1 MDDTRHPN
9 DFLPLTIVQ
18 MRDLAAVVRE
28 EIGKRL
34 SREIAPVDVSD
45 VVHSAAIIVPSL
57 GRGRSSQ
64 VVLARM
70 PHRFQTEHSFRAWLV
85 PRTSPASAGER

>member
-1 MDDTRHPN
+1 MDDIQHPN
-9 DFLPLTIVQ
+9 DFPPLTIEQ
-18 MRDLAAVVRE
+18 FGDLIATVRE

-34 SREIAPVDVSD
+34 SREISPMDVAN
-45 VVHSAAIIVPSL
+45 VILSAAIIVPSP

-64 VVLARM
+64 VVLARI